1 MIVGWLG
8 IILQFL
14 SILILGSFWIGL
26 RHLYDEGRGLIHFVN
41 QLQLIHI
48 EQETIWGILTHL
60 PIDGELI
67 IKLLFIFFFLMMGIL
82 LLQMILVVISSFI
95 ANIEEAGNVQGPFY
109 LILLGIYYFTL
120 SMNTPYQMSE
130 GIGYVCSFL
139 PFLNMLFMP
148 CRLLIQDV
156 KMIELVL
163 SAIISSICM
172 MLILAKGPS
181 IYQRGVLDYSS
192 KGFLTVLKK
201 TFFDVERISHER
213 EKRDSLENISCI
225 LLVVLI
231 GLSFAIK
238 SSKILVG
245 ITLFTGITVFTWL
258 TFLAVRDDTFI
269 NYSLI
274 KCECMSYFVI
284 VAVGLFL
291 NLNQPIVFIGLL
303 LLLLFLVSK
312 EYRRPLHEYS

>member
-1 MIVGWLG
+1 
-8 IILQFL
+8 
-14 SILILGSFWIGL
+14 
-26 RHLYDEGRGLIHFVN
+26 
-41 QLQLIHI
+41 
-48 EQETIWGILTHL
+48 
-60 PIDGELI
+60 
-67 IKLLFIFFFLMMGIL
+67 
-82 LLQMILVVISSFI
+82 
-95 ANIEEAGNVQGPFY
+95 
-109 LILLGIYYFTL
+109 
-120 SMNTPYQMSE
+120 MSE
-130 GIGYVCSFL
+130 
-139 PFLNMLFMP
+139 
-148 CRLLIQDV
+148 
-156 KMIELVL
+156 K
-163 SAIISSICM
+163 
-172 MLILAKGPS
+172 
-181 IYQRGVLDYSS
+181 
-192 KGFLTVLKK
+192 
-201 TFFDVERISHER
+201 
-213 EKRDSLENISCI
+213 KRDSLENISCI